1 MEREEFKEKTKKSI
15 DDLFI
20 RIEKLEA
27 KMKKAKADAK
37 VEYKDEIDE
46 LRQKKAE
53 MQSLLDKM
61 ENAVGDKWEEVKTAF
76 NESAPSFKEGFARLA
91 KIFSK
96 K

>member
-1 MEREEFKEKTKKSI
+1 MEREEFKEKAKQSI

-20 RIEKLEA
+20 QIEKLEA
-27 KMKKAKADAK
+27 KMKQAKTDAK
-37 VEYKDEIDE
+37 VKYKDEIDE

-53 MQSLLDKM
+53 MQGVLDKV
-61 ENAVGDKWEEVKTAF
+61 ENAVEDKWDEVKAAF

-91 KIFSK
+91 KIFNK

>member
-37 VEYKDEIDE
+37 IEYKDEIDE
-46 LRQKKAE
+46 LKQKKAE
-53 MQSLLDKM
+53 MQALLDKV

-76 NESAPSFKEGFARLA
+76 SESAPSFKEGFARLA

>member
-1 MEREEFKEKTKKSI
+1 MEREEFKEKAKKSI

-27 KMKKAKADAK
+27 KMKQAKADTK
-37 VEYKDEIDE
+37 VKYKDEIDE
-46 LRQKKAE
+46 LKQKKAE
-53 MQSLLDKM
+53 MQGLLDKV
-61 ENAVGDKWEEVKTAF
+61 ENAVEGKWEEVKAAF

-91 KIFSK
+91 KIFDK